1 MSESDPTEPTAEPT
15 AEPNSTPDFAP
26 GLNPLP
32 NPATVSMLGTWNL
45 TRPPRWFPRAVL
57 YALLGTGLFF
67 VARSLFSSLSGLLIL
82 VLVSL
87 FLSFAIEPAVDR
99 LSARGMR
106 RGAATGLVFLG
117 LVVGSAVLIG
127 VIVDLVI
134 EQVTALVNDAPELIE
149 DATTWFNST
158 FDANVTTD
166 DLVAEVRQYE
176 GDLTRYAGDVGGRV
190 ISVTGTALGV
200 LFDLFTISLF
210 TFYLVAE
217 GPKFRRTILS
227 VLPQE
232 RQMTVLD
239 LWELAISKTGGY
251 LYSRTILATVS
262 ALISWIAFTA
272 IGVPSPLALA
282 VWMGIVSQFVPV
294 VGTYIGGL
302 LPVLIAVTESLG
314 RALAVFIFMMVYQQF
329 ENYVLAPRITARTME
344 IHPAVAF
351 GAAIA
356 GASVIGPVGALLALP
371 AAAIIQAFISS
382 YLSRHEL
389 IEGELAE
396 RLVEQESVDEPDA
409 HVVAAPD
416 GSLWLRLQRLGKRAW
431 WAQSATRSRSDDSH
445 D

>member
-1 MSESDPTEPTAEPT
+1 MSEPDPTTPAN
-15 AEPNSTPDFAP
+15 EPNTAPEPASVPAP
-26 GLNPLP
+26 GLNPP
-32 NPATVSMLGTWNL
+32 PDPATVSMHATWDL

-57 YALLGTGLFF
+57 YAFVGTGLFF

-117 LVVGSAVLIG
+117 LLVGSAVLIG

-149 DATTWFNST
+149 DATDWFNST

-217 GPKFRRTILS
+217 GPKFRRTLLS
-227 VLPQE
+227 VLPQD
-232 RQMTVLD
+232 RQTTVLG
-239 LWELAISKTGGY
+239 LWEVAISKTGGY
-251 LYSRTILATVS
+251 LYSRTILAVVAS
-262 ALISWIAFTA
+262 LISWIAFTA

-282 VWMGIVSQFVPV
+282 VWLGIVSQFVPV

-302 LPVLIAVTESLG
+302 LPVLISLVDSPG
-314 RALAVFIFMMVYQQF
+314 RALAVFVFMIVYQQF

-356 GASVIGPVGALLALP
+356 GGSIIGPVGALLALP

-382 YLSRHEL
+382 FLARHEL
-389 IEGELAE
+389 VESELAE
-396 RLVEQESVDEPDA
+396 RLVEQEGDDANA
-409 HVVAAPD
+409 HVVAAAD
-416 GSLWLRLQRLGKRAW
+416 GSLWLRLQRFGRRAW
-431 WAQSATRSRSDDSH
+431 NAQSTTRSRSDESQD
-445 D
+445 

>member
-1 MSESDPTEPTAEPT
+1 MSEPEPTTPAMEPSL
-15 AEPNSTPDFAP
+15 APDPAP
-26 GLNPLP
+26 GVHPPP
-32 NPATVSMLGTWNL
+32 NPAAVSMLGTWTL

-57 YALLGTGLFF
+57 YVLLGTGLFF

-106 RGAATGLVFLG
+106 RGAATGLVFVG
-117 LVVGSAVLIG
+117 LLVGSAVLVG
-127 VIVDLVI
+127 VIVNLVI
-134 EQVTALVNDAPELIE
+134 EQVSALVNDAPELIE
-149 DATTWFNST
+149 DATSWFNST

-176 GDLTRYAGDVGGRV
+176 GDLTKYAGDVGGRV

-200 LFDLFTISLF
+200 LFDLFTIALF

-227 VLPQE
+227 VLPPD
-232 RQMTVLD
+232 RQVTVLD
-239 LWELAISKTGGY
+239 LWEVAISKTGGY

-262 ALISWIAFTA
+262 AMISWVAFTA

-302 LPVLIAVTESLG
+302 LPVLIALTESPG

-356 GASVIGPVGALLALP
+356 GGSIIGPVGALLALP

-396 RLVEQESVDEPDA
+396 RLVEQDA
-409 HVVAAPD
+409 PEELNEQVVTTAD
-416 GSLWLRLQRLGKRAW
+416 GSLWVRLQRFGKRARR
-431 WAQSATRSRSDDSH
+431 AQSSTSSRADDSH